1 MTVNDA
7 AMERIRAEHPTLDH
21 MIKTPAYEG
30 KAVTAEAWALFKEVR
45 LLRAVAEATAA
56 NHHWENGPAGKNCV
70 CGRWMCPQ
78 ADALAAL
85 EGAHE
90 HHWVLDSRAVGT
102 YTEKRAYRCTCGA
115 RGLSNILGFVGE
127 TP

>member
-21 MIKTPAYEG
+21 MNKTPAYEG

-45 LLRAVAEATAA
+45 LLRAVVEAAA
-56 NHHWENGPAGKNCV
+56 RYVEADERGDPWPAPANTL
-70 CGRWMCPQ
+70 R
-78 ADALAAL
+78 AALAAL
-85 EGAHE
+85 
-90 HHWVLDSRAVGT
+90 
-102 YTEKRAYRCTCGA
+102 TEE
-115 RGLSNILGFVGE
+115 GE